1 MPTYITLINFTQ
13 KGAADIKGGP
23 DRLEAARKRARERGG
38 DLKAFYLTMG
48 RYDAV
53 VINEAPNDE
62 AAATGLLQ
70 AASMGYVRTETLRAF
85 TESEYKKLVSALP

>member
-1 MPTYITLINFTQ
+1 MPTYVTLINFTQ
-13 KGAADIKGGP
+13 KAAEDLKHGP

-48 RYDAV
+48 RYDGV
-53 VINEAPNDE
+53 LIIEAPNDE
-62 AAATGLLQ
+62 AAAAGLLQ
-70 AASMGYVRTETLRAF
+70 AASLGYVRTETLRAF